1 MTDSARP
8 EGGLSKLER
17 LCGKRE
23 IATLL
28 ENGRWGGG
36 ACLRFCCRVREE
48 TEDAAPDRMM
58 VSVPKKHFKRAV
70 RRNLLKRRI
79 REAYRLQKSLLHEAG
94 DGVRYDILFTY
105 TSAEVASFEEIRAA
119 VATILTEV
127 RGWRS

>member
-8 EGGLSKLER
+8 TNGLSKQER

-28 ENGRWGGG
+28 DHGRWGGS
-36 ACLRFCCRVREE
+36 ACLRFCCLVRKED
-48 TEDAAPDRMM
+48 TEAPDRMM

-79 REAYRLQKSLLHEAG
+79 REAFRQQKSLLHEAG
-94 DGVRYDILFTY
+94 EGERRYDILFTY
-105 TSAEVASFEEIRAA
+105 ASAGIASSEEIRAA
-119 VATILTEV
+119 VADILEEV
-127 RGWRS
+127 RGWQR

>member
-79 REAYRLQKSLLHEAG
+79 REAFRRQKSLLHEAG

-105 TSAEVASFEEIRAA
+105 ASAEVASFEEIRTA

-127 RGWRS
+127 RGWQR